1 MPLRNIDNGQG
12 QRRHPPLPAKLRQDL
27 SKSLTHSTLR
37 TCLSRCHL
45 GLGDSGDERLMVL
58 NSVAKSIVDSST
70 VLARNGGA
78 LQRYRHAS
86 DERFSLE
93 EGASESGEVLAGGKP
108 S

>member
-1 MPLRNIDNGQG
+1 
-12 QRRHPPLPAKLRQDL
+12 
-27 SKSLTHSTLR
+27 
-37 TCLSRCHL
+37 
-45 GLGDSGDERLMVL
+45 MVL

>member
-1 MPLRNIDNGQG
+1 M
-12 QRRHPPLPAKLRQDL
+12 
-27 SKSLTHSTLR
+27 
-37 TCLSRCHL
+37 
-45 GLGDSGDERLMVL
+45 GLGDSGDERIVVR

-70 VLARNGGA
+70 VLAKNGGA

-108 S
+108 SPLLPRLLAYQESSDSNTRPLAPYSS